1 MSLRNAH
8 ISLGAIVS
16 TALLLATPAS
26 AQQLF
31 LDDFNTET
39 LGTNAVSIT
48 NWNISS
54 GNIDVIGNPGFFE
67 FYPGNGR
74 YLDMDGSTSN
84 AGRIETITVFNL
96 TPGDY
101 TLSFDQG
108 KNGSSAESMNISV
121 GSVFTNLFSSPAGS
135 VPALINREFNFTVGA
150 ATTGTI
156 VFDHLGNDNTSNTG
170 DNAGIVVDNVR
181 LVRIVTTVP
190 EPSALAL
197 LLPIMGVFGVAM
209 VRRNKK

>member
-1 MSLRNAH
+1 MNLRNAH

-16 TALLLATPAS
+16 TVLLLVAPAS

-54 GNIDVIGNPGFFE
+54 GNIDVIGNPGFFD

-74 YLDMDGSTSN
+74 YLDMDGSAGN

-121 GSVFTNLFSSPAGS
+121 GSVFTTLFSSPAGG
-135 VPALINREFNFTVGA
+135 VPTLVNRE
-150 ATTGTI
+150 
-156 VFDHLGNDNTSNTG
+156 LTS
-170 DNAGIVVDNVR
+170 R
-181 LVRIVTTVP
+181 
-190 EPSALAL
+190 
-197 LLPIMGVFGVAM
+197 
-209 VRRNKK
+209 